1 METNIL
7 KDFANSGLS
16 MDSPSALKTVSSQL
30 FDNNQTGASV
40 VWSLKLTE
48 ARLNLVKF
56 TYEIYKQQRK
66 SILIDKG
73 RVKVV

>member
-16 MDSPSALKTVSSQL
+16 MDFPSALKTVSSQL
-30 FDNNQTGASV
+30 FVNNQTGASV

>member
-30 FDNNQTGASV
+30 FVNNQTGAYV

-73 RVKVV
+73 RVKVD

>member
-30 FDNNQTGASV
+30 FVNNQTGAYV

>member
-30 FDNNQTGASV
+30 FVNNQTGAYV

-56 TYEIYKQQRK
+56 TYEICKQQRK

>member
-16 MDSPSALKTVSSQL
+16 MDFPSALKTVSSQL
-30 FDNNQTGASV
+30 FVNNQTGASV
-40 VWSLKLTE
+40 VWCLKLTE

-56 TYEIYKQQRK
+56 TYEICKQQRK

>member
-7 KDFANSGLS
+7 KDFTNSGLS

-30 FDNNQTGASV
+30 FVNNQTGAYV

-48 ARLNLVKF
+48 ARLNIVKF

>member
-1 METNIL
+1 M
-7 KDFANSGLS
+7 DF
-16 MDSPSALKTVSSQL
+16 PSALKTVSSQL
-30 FDNNQTGASV
+30 FVNNQTGASV

>member
-7 KDFANSGLS
+7 KDFANSGVS
-16 MDSPSALKTVSSQL
+16 MDFPSALKTVSSQL
-30 FDNNQTGASV
+30 FVNNQTGASV

-56 TYEIYKQQRK
+56 SYEIYKQQRK

>member
-30 FDNNQTGASV
+30 FVNNQTGASV